1 MRVGAHVHRRW
12 VMVVLGSFLGMAVV
26 AACIFGIDALR
37 FPVCPRCGTNGHV
50 LRIPAGPICLVHGML
65 RR

>member
-1 MRVGAHVHRRW
+1 
-12 VMVVLGSFLGMAVV
+12 MVVLGSFLGMAVV